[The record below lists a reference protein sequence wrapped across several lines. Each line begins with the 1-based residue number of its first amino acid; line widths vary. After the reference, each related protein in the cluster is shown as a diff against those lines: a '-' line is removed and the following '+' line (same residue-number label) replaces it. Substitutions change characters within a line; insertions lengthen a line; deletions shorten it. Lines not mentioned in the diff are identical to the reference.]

1 MMETMR
7 APLENHRPG
16 DSSDAD
22 PGDAPRHLAS
32 TREAGRTHQRHSHDP
47 LALEAHQASRIRLL
61 LALIVVPLVVAT
73 LVGMVL
79 LWPSHTTV
87 IGSRPFIAE
96 GVSVLRATIVGL
108 DPSDCVSA
116 DTVARAAD
124 TGLLDNAV
132 CGRLDSGAHAGTLF
146 PLHLTAES
154 RAVAR
159 LGDAMSVLENPV
171 DDPLSRYIFLDFS
184 RALPIGVLVGAY
196 VLLILLVA
204 GRKGLRA
211 LLGLALSLAVLTA
224 FMIPALLE
232 GTSPLW
238 VTLVGAMSMILAAIY
253 IAHGVSVR
261 TTTALLGTVLG
272 VGVTVTAALWGVD
285 ATRLDG
291 SHSEEAVLLANL
303 TTGIHL
309 PALITCGI
317 VIVGL
322 GVLNDVTI
330 TQASAVWELHAAD
343 PTMRRSELFASAM
356 TIGRDHIASTVYTL
370 AFAYT
375 GSALSTILAA
385 ALIDRS
391 VLDTLTSGILS
402 EDIVCTLI
410 SSIGLVLVIPLTT
423 VLATFLCTVT
433 STRPGTRAPSERPIV

>member
-1 MMETMR
+1 MMEGMSLS
-7 APLENHRPG
+7 PE
-16 DSSDAD
+16 D
-22 PGDAPRHLAS
+22 HLSPA
-32 TREAGRTHQRHSHDP
+32 TPQHGH
-47 LALEAHQASRIRLL
+47 AHGPLL
-61 LALIVVPLVVAT
+61 LAEQQAQRIRVLLSLLVIPLIMAT
-73 LVGMVL
+73 GVGMAL
-79 LWPSHTTV
+79 LWPGNPTV
-87 IGSRPFIAE
+87 IGSRPFVAE
-96 GVSVLRATIVGL
+96 GVSELQATITGL
-108 DPSDCVSA
+108 DPHECVNA
-116 DTVARAAD
+116 DVEAQAAN

-132 CGRLDSGAHAGTLF
+132 CGRLDSGAHAGVVF

-159 LGDAMSVLENPV
+159 VGDTMSVLENPV
-171 DDPLSRYIFLDFS
+171 DDPLSRYIFLDFG
-184 RALPIGVLVGAY
+184 RALPLGLLAGAY

-211 LLGLALSLAVLTA
+211 LLGLGLSLAVLAA
-224 FMIPALLE
+224 FIMPALLE

-238 VTLVGAMSMILAAIY
+238 VTLIGAMAMILAAIY

-272 VGVTVTAALWGVD
+272 VAVTVAVALWGVD

-291 SHSEEAVLLANL
+291 SQSEEAVALANL

-317 VIVGL
+317 VIAGL

-330 TQASAVWELHAAD
+330 TQASAVWELHSAN
-343 PTMRRSELFASAM
+343 PTMRRIELFASAM

-370 AFAYT
+370 AFAYA

-391 VLDTLTSGILS
+391 VLDTLMSGVIS
-402 EDIVCTLI
+402 EEIVRTLI

-423 VLATFLCTVT
+423 ALATLLCTVT
-433 STRPGTRAPSERPIV
+433 STRPGEPAPAERGGNV